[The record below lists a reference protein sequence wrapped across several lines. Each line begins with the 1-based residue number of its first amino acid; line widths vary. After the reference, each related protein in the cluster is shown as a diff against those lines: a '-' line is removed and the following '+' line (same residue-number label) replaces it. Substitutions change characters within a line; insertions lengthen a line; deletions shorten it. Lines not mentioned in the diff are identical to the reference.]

1 MNTTTPASAP
11 TLGEALHEAHG
22 QLTGA
27 GITPTAARADTR
39 LLAAHACKV
48 TPTDLDDHL
57 TGPVPPRFWQ
67 YIERRLAR
75 EPAERIA
82 GHAYFMG
89 HRFDLAPGVFV
100 PKPETEE
107 ITKDAIARLN
117 ALTDAGTTAPVVVDL
132 CAGPGTMA
140 VTIARHVPAAQV
152 HGIELSQAAARAA
165 RRNARGTG
173 ARIVQGDARDAF
185 PHLNGTVDLV
195 VTNPPYIPIG
205 LRTSSPEVL
214 GYDPPLALWAGEG
227 GLGMIRAMELTASRL
242 LAPGGVLLL
251 EHGSYQLDSVPRL
264 FTATGRWSH
273 AASRPTCNDGCLT
286 AVRNHTPPPA

>member
-1 MNTTTPASAP
+1 MTAAAP
-11 TLGEALHEAHG
+11 TLAQALDEATG

-27 GITPTAARADTR
+27 GITADAARADTR
-39 LLAAHACKV
+39 LLAAHACQV
-48 TPTDLDDHL
+48 APGDLDTCL
-57 TGPVPPRFWQ
+57 AGPVPPRFWH
-67 YIERRLAR
+67 YVRRRLTR
-75 EPAERIA
+75 EPAERIV

-107 ITKDAIARLN
+107 ITRDAIARLE
-117 ALTDAGTTAPVVVDL
+117 ALVRRGTPAPLVVDL

-140 VTIARHVPAAQV
+140 VTLARHVPAARV
-152 HGIELSQAAARAA
+152 LGIELSQAAARAA

-185 PHLNGTVDLV
+185 PELSGTVDLV

-205 LRTSSPEVL
+205 LRTSAPEVL
-214 GYDPPLALWAGEG
+214 EHDPPLALWAGEE
-227 GLGMIRAMELTASRL
+227 GLGMIRAMERTAARL

-251 EHGSYQLDSVPRL
+251 EHGSYQLASVPAL
-264 FTATGRWSH
+264 FRATGRWSH
-273 AASRPTCNDGCLT
+273 ASSRPTCNDGCLT
-286 AVRNHTPPPA
+286 AVRNHTCAPPA